1 MLSEACRAAVNEII
15 VMVNA
20 ITKISIAP
28 AIFKASDAFSIYIS
42 PNFMDFIKIILLTT
56 MD

>member
-1 MLSEACRAAVNEII
+1 MLSEARLAAEKDTI
-15 VMVNA
+15 VMDNA

-42 PNFMDFIKIILLTT
+42 PNFMDLIR
-56 MD
+56 